1 MTTAVLET
9 AEALRKYVWGA
20 PAVAALLYPLALAAM
35 FRSAELVHEHAVGA
49 GVVGFI
55 VSLSLSLAV
64 PAVALRVAYLLGH
77 VDAASAGEI
86 RARRL
91 AHLAVASPPLFT
103 LIGVAL
109 YLAHAPANGDYALW
123 ALIWLAVL
131 AAIPFGRAG
140 VASTRPA
147 PAALAS
153 RLVTAHAVTALVL
166 LLFLLPH
173 VANHVTGL
181 WSAATHVHVMKGL
194 RTVYRNPLVEPLLVA
209 VIFFQIGSGL
219 VLFWRRSA
227 RMSDLF
233 GTLQTT
239 AAAYLTVFLTSHLI
253 AVFVLARAVMKI
265 DSDFSFASG
274 APAGLLLDSWN
285 IRLIPHYFLAVCCL
299 FVHVGCGARAVMLSH
314 FPIAASN
321 RVAWWI
327 IGVGALAATG
337 AVAGLA
343 GLHLAPAAS

>member
-1 MTTAVLET
+1 MTTAVLEK
-9 AEALRKYVWGA
+9 AEGLHKYVWSA
-20 PAVAALLYPLALAAM
+20 PALAALLYPLALAAM
-35 FRSAELVHEHAVGA
+35 FRSAALVHEHAVGA

-64 PAVALRVAYLLGH
+64 PAVALRIAYLLGQ
-77 VDAASAGEI
+77 VDTASAGEI

-103 LIGVAL
+103 LVGVAL
-109 YLAHAPANGDYALW
+109 YLAHAPANGDYVLW

-131 AAIPFGRAG
+131 AAIPFGRAD
-140 VASTRPA
+140 VASTVARPA
-147 PAALAS
+147 VAT
-153 RLVTAHAVTALVL
+153 RLITAHALTALVL

-209 VIFFQIGSGL
+209 VILFQIGGGV

-227 RMSDLF
+227 RKSDLF
-233 GTLQTT
+233 GTLQTA
-239 AAAYLTVFLTSHLI
+239 AAAYLAVFLTSHLI
-253 AVFVLARAVMKI
+253 AVFVLARAVMKV

-299 FVHVGCGARAVMLSH
+299 FVHVGCGARAVML
-314 FPIAASN
+314 PRVPVAASN

-327 IGVGALAATG
+327 IGVGALAAAA
-337 AVAGLA
+337 AVAGLG